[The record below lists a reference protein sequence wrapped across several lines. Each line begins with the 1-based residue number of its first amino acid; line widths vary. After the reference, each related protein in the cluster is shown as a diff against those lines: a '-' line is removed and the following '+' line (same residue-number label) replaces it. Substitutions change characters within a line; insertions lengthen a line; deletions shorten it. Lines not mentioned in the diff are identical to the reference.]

1 MWLNCLNHS
10 FILYFAHGLDH
21 SVKKKP
27 LKHNGTVSPRSSD
40 PFYIVTYYI
49 KWVTTSWTYS
59 IFTWLEY
66 YILGV
71 CNDFAQPPTSGLNSG
86 HRGQVQTDEDEEND
100 LLGQIDQAH
109 TMTARLPGRPVSG
122 ARLDLN
128 RDINCALW
136 SFPPPPFLDS
146 FFPRQINLRR
156 AGRTAGWVVRTPAKF
171 FKFIAQED
179 AF

>member
-1 MWLNCLNHS
+1 MAELFES
-10 FILYFAHGLDH
+10 QFYFVLC
-21 SVKKKP
+21 SRLRSQRQKKP

-146 FFPRQINLRR
+146 FFPRQINF
-156 AGRTAGWVVRTPAKF
+156 WVYSPKRCI
-171 FKFIAQED
+171 FK
-179 AF
+179 AFSPFLM